1 MDSVE
6 SIYGEITEHITLEK
20 RTFLLA
26 ECQTVNVKVMVE
38 LEKNHNLE
46 TNVIIIWPTKNT
58 RGCRIY
64 GWKFNDKEDI
74 YIASEFLP
82 T

>member
-1 MDSVE
+1 MLNQSMVE
-6 SIYGEITEHITLEK
+6 ILSILPWKEA
-20 RTFLLA
+20 FLLA

-38 LEKNHNLE
+38 LEKNNNLE

-64 GWKFNDKEDI
+64 G
-74 YIASEFLP
+74 
-82 T
+82 

>member
-6 SIYGEITEHITLEK
+6 SIYGEITEHITVEK

-58 RGCRIY
+58 RGCTIY
-64 GWKFNDKEDI
+64 G
-74 YIASEFLP
+74 
-82 T
+82 